1 MREPIESDWSDRDLE
16 IIRDLLESFQVH
28 LRDRIL
34 ETRQLHHP
42 DEMAEVAAVMAAD
55 TIYRIDRVSEASVL
69 DWFDAN
75 WPSEWVAELVMEG
88 LEDSERRIVP
98 LSAFGSNPRLKIIV
112 DPIDG
117 TRGLIH
123 DKRPAWIL
131 TGVAPWRGEAT
142 TLDGILVAVMT
153 EVPTTRQWRSDQVSA
168 LRGGGEAGVRAMTHD
183 LIRGGRK
190 PVRLRRSESRSFE
203 HGFATFA
210 RFLPEGKALLAAFE
224 EEFWRVLSAEIG
236 PLSQVFED
244 QYISTGGQLY
254 ELMAGH
260 DRMIGDLRPLAFRR
274 LGLAGRMVCHPYD
287 ICTSLILEEM
297 GGVVVGPAGQVLRP
311 GLNTI
316 EAVSWIGFANPGLA
330 GLALPVIQSLL
341 PEFFGRE

>member
-1 MREPIESDWSDRDLE
+1 MRETSESELSGLDLE
-16 IIRDLLESFQVH
+16 AVRDLLESFQVH

-34 ETRQLHHP
+34 ETRKMHHP
-42 DEMAEVAAVMAAD
+42 DEMGEVAAVMAAD
-55 TIYRIDRVSEASVL
+55 TIYRIDRISEESVL

-75 WPSEWVAELVMEG
+75 WPPALAAELVMEG

-98 LSAFGSNPRLKIIV
+98 LSAAGTSPRLKVII

-131 TGVAPWRGEAT
+131 TGVAIWRGEAT
-142 TLDGILVAVMT
+142 MLDGILVAVMT

-168 LRGGGEAGVRAMTHD
+168 LRGGGETGVRAMTHD
-183 LIRGGRK
+183 LVRGGRK
-190 PVRLRRSESRSFE
+190 PARLRRSESRSFE

-224 EEFWRVLSAEIG
+224 EEFWRVLSEKVG
-236 PLSQVFED
+236 PFSQVFED

-260 DRMIGDLRPLAFRR
+260 DRMVGDLRPLAFRR
-274 LGLAGRMVCHPYD
+274 LGLKGRMVCHPYD

-297 GGVVVGPAGQVLRP
+297 GGMVVGPDGGPLRP
-311 GLNTI
+311 GLNTT
-316 EAVSWIGFANPGLA
+316 EAVSWIGFANPDLA
-330 GLALPVIQSLL
+330 GLALPVIRSLL
-341 PEFFGRE
+341 PDFF